1 MQATYR
7 YILFVWI
14 WGSRSHASQPDL
26 ESHLNS
32 FVENGRQT
40 QAVGHGVLCERCGS
54 PLQDRSPR
62 CCDRMGA
69 GPHPHV
75 DPVRRWRGK
84 AKAQGGFQQR
94 RVVEDWKGQTYIR
107 NRRDQTGGSE
117 YGSTVVA
124 RQVWVQT
131 RVVVRRSGED
141 AHGYE
146 CLCWDSIEHHS
157 GWVVQKTLQKS
168 MHLLVSLVSLGLM
181 LFK

>member
-1 MQATYR
+1 M
-7 YILFVWI
+7 
-14 WGSRSHASQPDL
+14 
-26 ESHLNS
+26 
-32 FVENGRQT
+32 ENGRQT

-107 NRRDQTGGSE
+107 NRRDQTGVEVSMAPQWWQDKCVGSD
-117 YGSTVVA
+117 
-124 RQVWVQT
+124 Q
-131 RVVVRRSGED
+131 SGGEK
-141 AHGYE
+141 E
-146 CLCWDSIEHHS
+146 W
-157 GWVVQKTLQKS
+157 
-168 MHLLVSLVSLGLM
+168 
-181 LFK
+181 